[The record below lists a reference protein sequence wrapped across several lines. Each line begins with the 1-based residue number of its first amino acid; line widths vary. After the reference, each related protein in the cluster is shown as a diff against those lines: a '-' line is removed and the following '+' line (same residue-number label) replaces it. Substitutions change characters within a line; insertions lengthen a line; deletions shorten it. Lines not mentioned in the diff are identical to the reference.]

1 MKISSFK
8 IRNTLKLCT
17 LYTARVNDA
26 CLPHHPCP
34 VGGSIA
40 GPTGPEESA
49 LPLSHGPHNLDYIY
63 SPI

>member
-1 MKISSFK
+1 MYMAS
-8 IRNTLKLCT
+8 
-17 LYTARVNDA
+17 VNNA

-34 VGGSIA
+34 VGGSIP

-49 LPLSHGPHNLDYIY
+49 LPLSHRPHNLDYIY